1 VESGRYL
8 YMLGGVEGDL
18 LIVGGFA
25 FLHLSGTA
33 GYCGSLAET
42 AWPAPRQIVL
52 SKSHLLGVAALI
64 IGVFVIIGSA
74 HTGLLNYGIFVG
86 TALGIADAW
95 LIYKACVRWLRS
107 RPSDS

>member
-1 VESGRYL
+1 
-8 YMLGGVEGDL
+8 MLRGVEGDL

-25 FLHLSGTA
+25 LWHLSMLSGIA

-42 AWPAPRQIVL
+42 AWPAPRQVVL

-74 HTGLLNYGIFVG
+74 HTGLLDYGIFVG

-95 LIYKACVRWLRS
+95 LTYKACVRWMRS